1 MPQQSFR
8 VEEKRNTSAVF
19 PLGVGLAA
27 NRRREAKWNNH
38 LFQHFTEPG
47 RTALIRSFLH
57 RRLGFLVK
65 ESSPNSLM
73 TMAVLLPSDS
83 GYRGL
88 RRAAAKG
95 LYSVLKPRLPC
106 VPSLELVAF
115 RIAVLEEGSSGL
127 YLLQDIYHLYKDDPE
142 VVENLCML
150 LAHLASYSEDPFLVL
165 SLAGREGVPELGLKP
180 L

>member
-1 MPQQSFR
+1 M
-8 VEEKRNTSAVF
+8 V
-19 PLGVGLAA
+19 
-27 NRRREAKWNNH
+27 
-38 LFQHFTEPG
+38 
-47 RTALIRSFLH
+47 
-57 RRLGFLVK
+57 
-65 ESSPNSLM
+65 M
-73 TMAVLLPSDS
+73 LLPSDS

-88 RRAAAKG
+88 RSKG
-95 LYSVLKPRLPC
+95 SCKGAILYTKTQLPC
-106 VPSLELVAF
+106 VPPLELVAF
-115 RIAVLEEGSSGL
+115 QVAVLEEGSSGL